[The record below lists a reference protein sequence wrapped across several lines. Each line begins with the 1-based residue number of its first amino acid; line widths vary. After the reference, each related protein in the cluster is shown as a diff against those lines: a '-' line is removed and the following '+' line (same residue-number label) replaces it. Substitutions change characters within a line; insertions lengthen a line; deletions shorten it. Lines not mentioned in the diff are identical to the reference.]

1 MKKYLLLLLVL
12 ALSLGTLNSQTEL
25 LSNGSFETGDLTD
38 WNLDTINGIDGG
50 PASCAEN
57 WRVQGGSLDLCCC
70 VADVSPTD
78 GTSAAYTS
86 FDTTVL
92 DTQWIL
98 EQTVTIPLD
107 ITAAEVSFDFI
118 AEFDF
123 SLGVPITIDRE
134 LMVDLYDTGGVLIGN
149 VFNDQFSGA
158 GTLSV
163 DYSQNIDVLAMLT
176 GLEGTDMVLRFT
188 ALIPETQTG
197 PGKALVDNASF
208 LVTETLGV
216 SDNILNAQLSVSPN
230 PSSGVFSLNYGG
242 NESLSEAKIFDING
256 RLVHTVDLSKMTNE
270 MQIRTQLTSGI
281 YLLTV
286 TSTSNKATKKLIV
299 R

>member
-1 MKKYLLLLLVL
+1 MKKSLLLLLFL

-38 WNLDTINGIDGG
+38 WNLDAVNGIDLG
-50 PASCAEN
+50 ATSCVEN
-57 WRVQGGSLDLCCC
+57 WRVQGDSLNLCCC
-70 VADVSPTD
+70 VTDISPTD

-86 FDTTVL
+86 FDSDVL

-123 SLGVPITIDRE
+123 GLGSPITIDRE
-134 LMVDLYDTGGVLIGN
+134 LIVDLYDTGGVLIGN
-149 VFNDQFSGA
+149 VFNDQFSGG

-163 DYSQNIDVLAMLT
+163 NYSQNVDVLAMLT
-176 GLEGTDMVLRFT
+176 GLEGTDVVLRFT
-188 ALIPETQTG
+188 SLIPEAGTG

-216 SDNILNAQLSVSPN
+216 SDNIFNAQLSIFPN

-242 NESLSEAKIFDING
+242 NESLLEAKIFDING

-270 MQIRTQLTSGI
+270 MQIRTPLTSGI

-286 TSTSNKATKKLIV
+286 TSTSNKTTKKLIV